1 MGGAPNLPAG
11 TPTPP
16 PGPPLHTHVERDG
29 DDVERHGGVGD
40 AAEGRGLRRG
50 EGRRSWTAFHHPPR
64 QARGPPKPTPVPRL
78 CPDFPREAPHPLQAG
93 GPLLPPPPVPL
104 EEAGGAALLRGAAE
118 PAGGSGK
125 EPTRWRSRDR
135 RDGQAGGRP
144 RGGLG
149 ALPAQGVVLVR
160 VPQAGALQ
168 LAGQEGGG
176 ALVPGQVALQPRG
189 AAGPVAPSCGGPG
202 SSGGRPGAFRAC
214 PRGPGAEPTLPSCQA
229 GQPAGLAPSPPC
241 SLLSRLRGR
250 SRLRDTTD
258 SVSVS
263 GSRFSR
269 LLDTLGLDGQTGFPT
284 HISGTGL

>member
-1 MGGAPNLPAG
+1 MAGGRGKELDCLPPPTATGPG
-11 TPTPP
+11 TP
-16 PGPPLHTHVERDG
+16 L
-29 DDVERHGGVGD
+29 
-40 AAEGRGLRRG
+40 
-50 EGRRSWTAFHHPPR
+50 S
-64 QARGPPKPTPVPRL
+64 QRL

-118 PAGGSGK
+118 PARGVGRGAHQVAVTGPK
-125 EPTRWRSRDR
+125 GRARDR

-176 ALVPGQVALQPRG
+176 ALVPSQVALQPRG

-202 SSGGRPGAFRAC
+202 SSGGRPGVLRAC

-229 GQPAGLAPSPPC
+229 GQPAGLAPHRRAHCCLACEAAPASEIQLTLFPFRAPDSPGC
-241 SLLSRLRGR
+241 WTR
-250 SRLRDTTD
+250 
-258 SVSVS
+258 
-263 GSRFSR
+263 
-269 LLDTLGLDGQTGFPT
+269 
-284 HISGTGL
+284 

>member
-1 MGGAPNLPAG
+1 MAV
-11 TPTPP
+11 T
-16 PGPPLHTHVERDG
+16 GPK
-29 DDVERHGGVGD
+29 
-40 AAEGRGLRRG
+40 GR
-50 EGRRSWTAFHHPPR
+50 A
-64 QARGPPKPTPVPRL
+64 
-78 CPDFPREAPHPLQAG
+78 
-93 GPLLPPPPVPL
+93 
-104 EEAGGAALLRGAAE
+104 
-118 PAGGSGK
+118 
-125 EPTRWRSRDR
+125 RDR
-135 RDGQAGGRP
+135 RNGQAGGRP

-176 ALVPGQVALQPRG
+176 ALVPSQVALQPRG

-202 SSGGRPGAFRAC
+202 SSGGRPGVLRAC